1 MTAGT
6 EVLGNRRIGG
16 QESLRLPRALE
27 LLLTPLSLAGKLMGV
42 FRLIV
47 QGPVL
52 PMFDTGENLPLRGPI
67 AFQE

>member
-16 QESLRLPRALE
+16 QESLRLPRGLE
-27 LLLTPLSLAGKLMGV
+27 LLHAPLSLVGRLMGV

-52 PMFDTGENLPLRGPI
+52 PMFDTGENLPPRGPI
-67 AFQE
+67 AFQK